1 MKHIKNSYLE
11 LLAELGIGGAHPG
24 GINLTEEI
32 LKNENINGSWHV
44 LDAGCGTGQTA
55 AYISQ
60 TFQAKVTALDFNPTM
75 VAKAR
80 HRMKINNLPVEIF
93 EGSVEDIP
101 LPNDYF
107 NFIISE
113 SVLSFVNK
121 QKAVSEIYRI
131 LKSGGRFIAVEPTLN
146 ERLDDAQEQ
155 EIMQFYGLDSLL
167 METDW
172 ADLLKQ
178 TGFENIQIKHHT
190 TIESEPD
197 FHYSNEIDPSLYD
210 IMRKHLDIIT
220 KYQETFSY
228 RVYTCSK

>member
-1 MKHIKNSYLE
+1 MKQIKNDYLE

-32 LKNENINGSWHV
+32 LKNENINSSDQV

-80 HRMKINNLPVEIF
+80 HRMKINNLPVEII
-93 EGSVEDIP
+93 EGSIEETT
-101 LPNDYF
+101 LPDDHF

-121 QKAVSEIYRI
+121 QKAISEIYRI
-131 LKSGGRFIAVEPTLN
+131 LKKGGRFIAVEPTLN

-155 EIMQFYGLDSLL
+155 EIMHFYGLDSLL

-172 ADLLKQ
+172 ANLLKQ

-197 FHYSNEIDPSLYD
+197 FHYSNEIDPALYD
-210 IMRKHLDIIT
+210 VMKKHLDIIT

>member
-32 LKNENINGSWHV
+32 LKNENINSSWHV

-80 HRMKINNLPVEIF
+80 HRMKINNLPVEIL
-93 EGSVEDIP
+93 EGSIEDIP
-101 LPNDYF
+101 LPNDHF

-197 FHYSNEIDPSLYD
+197 FHYSNEIDPALYD
-210 IMRKHLDIIT
+210 VMRKHLDIIT